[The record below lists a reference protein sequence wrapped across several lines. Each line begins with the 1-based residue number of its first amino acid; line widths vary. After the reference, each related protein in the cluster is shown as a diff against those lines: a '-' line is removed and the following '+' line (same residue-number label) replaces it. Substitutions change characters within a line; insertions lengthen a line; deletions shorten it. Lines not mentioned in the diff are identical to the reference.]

1 MSESSL
7 YQRLG
12 GYDALAAVSDAFL
25 ARVVDDE
32 KLRRFWDPRGAD
44 GVAREKQRR
53 IDYLSEATGGPVL
66 YVGRDLK
73 TVHVGMR
80 IDDDD
85 WQRLTGHLTATLN
98 AFEVPEQEKDEVL
111 TFIEGLKGDIV
122 ELD

>member
-32 KLRRFWDPRGAD
+32 KLRRFWDHRGED
-44 GVAREKQRR
+44 GVAREKQLL

-66 YVGRDLK
+66 YIGRDMK

-98 AFEVPEQEKDEVL
+98 AFEVPETEKGEVL
-111 TFIEGLKGDIV
+111 TFIESLKGDIV

>member
-32 KLRRFWDPRGAD
+32 KLRRFWDHRGAD
-44 GVAREKQRR
+44 GVAREKQLL

-66 YVGRDLK
+66 YVGRDMK
-73 TVHVGMR
+73 AVHVGMR

-98 AFEVPEQEKDEVL
+98 AFEVPETEKGEVL
-111 TFIEGLKGDIV
+111 TFIESLKGDIV

>member
-32 KLRRFWDPRGAD
+32 KLRRFWDHRGAD
-44 GVAREKQRR
+44 GVAREKQLL
-53 IDYLSEATGGPVL
+53 IDYLCAATGGPVL
-66 YVGRDLK
+66 YVGRDME

-98 AFEVPEQEKDEVL
+98 AFEVPEPEKDEVL
-111 TFIEGLKGDIV
+111 TFIKSLKGEIT

>member
-32 KLRRFWDPRGAD
+32 KLRRFWDHRGAD
-44 GVAREKQRR
+44 GVAREKQLL

-66 YVGRDLK
+66 YVGRDMK

-98 AFEVPEQEKDEVL
+98 AFEVPETEKGEVL
-111 TFIEGLKGDIV
+111 TFIESLKGDIV

>member
-32 KLRRFWDPRGAD
+32 KLRRFWDHRGAD
-44 GVAREKQRR
+44 GVAREKQLL

-66 YVGRDLK
+66 YVGRDMK
-73 TVHVGMR
+73 AVHVGMR

-98 AFEVPEQEKDEVL
+98 TFEVPETEKGEVL
-111 TFIEGLKGDIV
+111 TFIESLKGDIV